1 MVPPSSSPPDSK
13 NLGIIVF
20 LRYPLPG
27 QVKTRL
33 AKTVGDA
40 RACEIYRACAE
51 GVLKAVCRFAA
62 GGRGAKLYVFFSVA
76 EEAGEVEDW
85 VRSSVSSVSSVTK
98 LEISFRPQKQTAC
111 LGARMA
117 DAFSYVER
125 RGHGRICILGTDVP
139 DLGDDRVLV
148 PILDAAVPLPLGDG
162 GDFFPPPTAV
172 FGPSVDG
179 GFYCLLMDGLD
190 GSFFDAHG
198 DVFDGIAWS
207 TETVLEETSK
217 AMARV
222 GVRVVQEGWA
232 RLRDL
237 DEWEDCVA
245 WRETVSESGGGRRRF
260 DGDDTVGGRRPV
272 GEHPNARLVEVIG
285 DVLGVIG
292 AAERVER
299 VE

>member
-1 MVPPSSSPPDSK
+1 MVPSSCPPG

-62 GGRGAKLYVFFSVA
+62 RGRCAKLYVFFSVA

-85 VRSSVSSVSSVTK
+85 VRSSVSSVPK
-98 LEISFRPQKQTAC
+98 LGEITFRPQKQTAC

-139 DLGDDRVLV
+139 DLGDDRVLG
-148 PILDAAVPLPLGDG
+148 PLLDRPADVPLGDG
-162 GDFFPPPTAV
+162 GRRGAAGGVCRRPCLVRASTA
-172 FGPSVDG
+172 
-179 GFYCLLMDGLD
+179 
-190 GSFFDAHG
+190 GS
-198 DVFDGIAWS
+198 
-207 TETVLEETSK
+207 
-217 AMARV
+217 
-222 GVRVVQEGWA
+222 
-232 RLRDL
+232 
-237 DEWEDCVA
+237 
-245 WRETVSESGGGRRRF
+245 TVS
-260 DGDDTVGGRRPV
+260 
-272 GEHPNARLVEVIG
+272 
-285 DVLGVIG
+285 
-292 AAERVER
+292 
-299 VE
+299 

>member
-1 MVPPSSSPPDSK
+1 MVPSSCPPG

-62 GGRGAKLYVFFSVA
+62 RGRCAKLYVFFSVA

-85 VRSSVSSVSSVTK
+85 VRSSVSSVPK
-98 LEISFRPQKQTAC
+98 LGEITFRPQKQTAC

-139 DLGDDRVLV
+139 DLGDDRVLG
-148 PILDAAVPLPLGDG
+148 PLLDRPADVPLGDG
-162 GDFFPPPTAV
+162 GRRGAAGGGLPTAM

-190 GSFFDAHG
+190 GSFFDSHG

-222 GVRVVQEGWA
+222 GVRVVRGGWA
-232 RLRDL
+232 QLRDL

-245 WRETVSESGGGRRRF
+245 WRETASVRSGNGEDF
-260 DGDDTVGGRRPV
+260 DVEDTVGGRRPV

-285 DVLGVIG
+285 AAADDLGV
-292 AAERVER
+292 E
-299 VE
+299 